1 MAVSPTVQAF
11 QQQAQ
16 GPSGNAEQSFTKR
29 FGDAAFNL
37 FRAKAPAL
45 LPFVTTFHIL
55 SSDLEKETGLGVFVI
70 RAGGEQRY
78 VPVVLAGGAVNSC
91 EMLYNRA
98 EDRFYPLSEQAVADI
113 QGRNSMT
120 DATVLR
126 RDPHVE
132 DTRQLFRDMLRPP
145 ASSNVV
151 LASVADGVASLPD
164 RAKSVAA
171 GYLEEHPELLAKLAV
186 FYPPARLGEKLAVAL
201 SRPEPPAP
209 GPAVLTLETVTKEA
223 AAFLRQEEKEELL
236 RHGYVVKRASGN
248 TLVLPTD
255 TLPQAV
261 ETALQVEVWPPLP
274 DTASQARVTKA
285 FALCCTAEGFRREPV
300 IVAGEFLLGADGAR
314 ADLRERGALL
324 AERCE
329 QVSEEDLRAM
339 DAVDCK
345 GLGAALAR
353 LGMSLCRVLVFCPAR
368 HGGYL
373 RPRCAGGNVRAGD
386 FSVRSVEEET
396 YLTPPPDLT
405 GTSITISSGLRFG
418 WLRRPGEIVVPRGAL
433 FAVIDMDRPR
443 PIAGMIGSFEEWRS
457 LLHGLG
463 TPLRTARDGVALH
476 VTDMRRGKT
485 ASFAKEAEAAAWL
498 NATFGLTGPQ
508 IRAVLEHPRCVL
520 FAKQAFETP
529 EGFSGPFRD
538 AQEPDFTE
546 DTAQAT
552 LPMFDPSLLEAWADT
567 GDPEMVDTGIL
578 AAFAG
583 DPDIKALLL
592 DYLPDFMT
600 VLDRVGRVIL
610 LFSLEKQKFE
620 DFYGRDE
627 YARTLGG
634 CRKIFKQVGELVHTL
649 RQYVTMH

>member
-45 LPFVTTFHIL
+45 LPFVATFHIL

-70 RAGGEQRY
+70 RAGGERRY

-164 RAKSVAA
+164 RAKAVAA
-171 GYLEEHPELLAKLAV
+171 GYLEEHPELLAKLAT

-223 AAFLRQEEKEELL
+223 ATFLRREEKEELL

-261 ETALQVEVWPPLP
+261 ETALQVEVWPPLSATP
-274 DTASQARVTKA
+274 SDSGQARVAKA

-324 AERCE
+324 AERRE
-329 QVSEEDLRAM
+329 QVNEDDLRALG
-339 DAVDCK
+339 AVDCK
-345 GLGAALAR
+345 GLGKVLAG
-353 LGMSLCRVLVFCPAR
+353 LGASRCRILVFCPAR

-373 RPRCAGGNVRAGD
+373 MPRCAGGSLAAKD
-386 FSVRSVEEET
+386 FSVRSIEEDT
-396 YLTPPPDLT
+396 YLTPPPEFSEMT
-405 GTSITISSGLRFG
+405 VRISSGLRCG
-418 WLRRPGEIVVPRGAL
+418 WVRRPKEVVVPQGAL
-433 FAVIDMDRPR
+433 FAVLDADRPR
-443 PIAGMIGSFEEWRS
+443 PIAGMLGSFEEWRS

-498 NATFGLTGPQ
+498 NTAFGLSGPQ

-520 FAKQAFETP
+520 FAKQAFQTP
-529 EGFSGPFRD
+529 EGFGG
-538 AQEPDFTE
+538 QEPDFQGG
-546 DTAQAT
+546 TAPASA
-552 LPMFDPSLLEAWADT
+552 PMFDPSLLEAWADM